1 MKQRILVSGG
11 QVTDPTRDINSHG
24 DVFIAGDRIVE
35 KESAFH
41 PDVTIKADGCLVL
54 PGLIDYHTHVFFGA
68 TDNGCPPDMGTL
80 PNGVTTAVDAGSAGT
95 ANYTAFHHV
104 IANSMVRVKS
114 FLSVSPTGQAT
125 MKLDEDHDPAHFD
138 EEKMEMLFREYPAE
152 LLGLKLRISEEV
164 VGSLGFCPLLKA
176 LDIAGKLSCR
186 VAVHTTN
193 PPGDTEELVE
203 LFRPGDVFA
212 HVFHGKGSTIIG
224 DDGRVLPAVKEARR
238 RGVIFDAANGKS
250 HFAYKTAEAALT
262 DGFAP
267 DIISSDLGWI
277 TAFKHPMVALPW
289 VMSKYLALRMDLPA
303 IVAACTSTPARLLGM
318 AGEIGTLAPGACAD
332 VAIFKLIDHRCE
344 FFDSFGESRF
354 GEKLLLPQATIRAGR
369 IVFRQLNFN

>member
-1 MKQRILVSGG
+1 MKEKVLVSGG
-11 QVTDPTRDINSHG
+11 HVVDPARNINAKA
-24 DVFIAGDRIVE
+24 DVCVVGDRLVE
-35 KESAFH
+35 PNGAFH
-41 PDVTIKADGCLVL
+41 PDLTIKADGCLVL

-80 PNGVTTAVDAGSAGT
+80 PYGVTTAIDAGSAGT
-95 ANYTAFHHV
+95 ANYSAFHHV
-104 IANSMVRVKS
+104 IANSAVRIKA

-125 MKLDEDHDPAHFD
+125 MKLDEDHDPRRFD
-138 EEKMEMLFREYPAE
+138 EEKMETLFRDYPSE

-164 VGSLGFCPLLKA
+164 VGDLGLSPLVKA
-176 LDIAGKLSCR
+176 LEIADRLSCR

-193 PPGDTEELVE
+193 PPGDTAALAD

-224 DDGRVLPAVKEARR
+224 DDGRVLPAVKKARQ

-250 HFAYKTAEAALT
+250 HFAYRSAEAALA

-289 VMSKYLALRMDLPA
+289 VMSKYLALGMSLPA

-318 AGEIGTLAPGACAD
+318 EHEIGTLAAGSCAD
-332 VAIFKLIDHRCE
+332 VAIFKLIEHHCE
-344 FFDSFGESRF
+344 FFDSLGESRF
-354 GEKLLLPQATIRAGR
+354 GEQLLLPQATLRGGR
-369 IVFRQLNFN
+369 IVFRQLNFC